1 MKNEVKVVDPELELI
16 KEKAAMFLIWLATF
30 IACSLLGLGV
40 YGGLIALAVA
50 VSVMIIYF
58 KKTKKV
64 EVV

>member
-1 MKNEVKVVDPELELI
+1 MKNETKVVDPELQLF
-16 KEKAAMFLIWLATF
+16 KERAAMFLIWLVTF
-30 IACSLLGLGV
+30 ISCLLLGLGV